1 MARLNSLTLLANA
14 KYNELSEMY
23 GDDPNKW
30 RTAGAATLIGAD
42 IAEGYN
48 EWANASLQANA
59 LERRQQEVSRRADV
73 SIANLLQQGEQV
85 AASQATAFVK
95 SGVKLEGSALN
106 VMSETMEQANSAARV
121 RRMEADFEISQMKV
135 QEAMMRTKAKFAPF
149 QTALNIASSAVSSGI
164 FNQPSQGTPAQQQ
177 ALKTQLGSALDDFRS
192 I

>member
-1 MARLNSLTLLANA
+1 
-14 KYNELSEMY
+14 
-23 GDDPNKW
+23 
-30 RTAGAATLIGAD
+30 
-42 IAEGYN
+42 
-48 EWANASLQANA
+48 
-59 LERRQQEVSRRADV
+59 
-73 SIANLLQQGEQV
+73 
-85 AASQATAFVK
+85 
-95 SGVKLEGSALN
+95 
-106 VMSETMEQANSAARV
+106 MEQANSAARV